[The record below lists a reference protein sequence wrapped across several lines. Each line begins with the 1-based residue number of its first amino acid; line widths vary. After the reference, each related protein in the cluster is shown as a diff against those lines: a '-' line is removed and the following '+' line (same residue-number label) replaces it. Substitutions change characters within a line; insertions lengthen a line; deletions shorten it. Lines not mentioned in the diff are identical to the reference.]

1 MKRFAKNKN
10 KINYKDLCYKL
21 LFPDSKFQIINFLK
35 KYDTLSIFLEGLVT
49 KKMTVSSAN
58 ADQISFIINLM
69 YGYSDEKLYGIEE
82 AKSNFF
88 CSTALIK
95 SKNVFLNTKKNPRKE
110 IKSFPAKNFNKLF
123 LKEQIN
129 VLLDAMQL
137 YNYRNKIIALFENK
151 KIRLLCMHII
161 QNLK

>member
-10 KINYKDLCYKL
+10 KINYKDLSYKL

-35 KYDTLSIFLEGLVT
+35 KYDTLSSFLEGL
-49 KKMTVSSAN
+49 VSSAN

-95 SKNVFLNTKKNPRKE
+95 SKNVFLNIKKNPRKE
-110 IKSFPAKNFNKLF
+110 IKSFPAKNFNEFF

-137 YNYRNKIIALFENK
+137 YNYRNKIIVLFENK
-151 KIRLLCMHII
+151 NIRLLCIHII
-161 QNLK
+161 QNLN